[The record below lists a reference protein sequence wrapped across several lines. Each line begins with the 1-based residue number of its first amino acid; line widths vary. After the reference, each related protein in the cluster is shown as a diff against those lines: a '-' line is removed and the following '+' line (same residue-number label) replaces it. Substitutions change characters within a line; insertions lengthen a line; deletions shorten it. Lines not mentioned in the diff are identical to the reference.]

1 MKVHPLLAA
10 SALLLVGVMAFATTV
25 VVEHRKARARRPPP
39 VPEVEDAPA
48 PPRPMTAVVRAAR
61 PPGPAR
67 PPEPAPAGLLRVHV
81 SGPHGIALDAVDVSA
96 RRRGEPTED
105 ADDGWISLGEDDEAD
120 EGEGKRP
127 PGVLSAV
134 DLEPGRYDLRIEAPG
149 MRTSRVDDVPT
160 GATVVEVALAR
171 APLLLG
177 AVGALGGPGC
187 AGVVVRWSGPDDAE
201 GGDAEVNEADCTFVA
216 AALPETG
223 PITVVASSGTRRE
236 SALATLP
243 LSGDPA
249 SLCVAPP
256 CAVTPAALVVY
267 VVDAANG
274 QVDGATLA
282 WTLRGDELRGEMGT
296 SSGGGFPQVLQRRP
310 GQVIALR
317 AARGRDAVDAVAVVG
332 AGVTEVVL
340 RLPAASPERVGA
352 PEADALD
359 EEATGGRNLL
369 LLE

>member
-1 MKVHPLLAA
+1 MP
-10 SALLLVGVMAFATTV
+10 
-25 VVEHRKARARRPPP
+25 
-39 VPEVEDAPA
+39 
-48 PPRPMTAVVRAAR
+48 AVVRAAR
-61 PPGPAR
+61 VPGAPW
-67 PPEPAPAGLLRVHV
+67 PPEPPPAAVLRVHV

-96 RRRGEPTED
+96 RRRGQETED
-105 ADDGWISLGEDDEAD
+105 GDDGWISLGEDDEGD
-120 EGEGKRP
+120 EEEGTKP
-127 PGVLSAV
+127 PGVFSAV
-134 DLEPGRYDLRIEAPG
+134 DLEPGRYDLRIEAAG
-149 MRTSRVDDVPT
+149 MRTSRIDDVPT
-160 GATVVEVALAR
+160 GASVVEVALAR

-177 AVGALGGPGC
+177 AIGALGGPGC
-187 AGVVVRWSGPDDAE
+187 LGVTVRWSGPDDAE

-216 AALPETG
+216 DTLPETG

-274 QVDGATLA
+274 QVDDATLT
-282 WTLRGDELRGEMGT
+282 WTLRGDALRGEMGT
-296 SSGGGFPQVLQRRP
+296 RSGGGFPQVLQRRP
-310 GQVIALR
+310 GQVIALC

-340 RLPAASPERVGA
+340 RLPAASPERAGPPGA
-352 PEADALD
+352 DELD
-359 EEATGGRNLL
+359 EEATLGRNLPL
-369 LLE
+369 VE

>member
-39 VPEVEDAPA
+39 APEVEDAPA
-48 PPRPMTAVVRAAR
+48 VRRPVPALVIAARSPGPPRPPEAPPAAV
-61 PPGPAR
+61 
-67 PPEPAPAGLLRVHV
+67 LRVHV
-81 SGPHGIALDAVDVSA
+81 SGPHGIALAAVDVSV
-96 RRRGEPTED
+96 RRRGQPTEYGV
-105 ADDGWISLGEDDEAD
+105 DDWIALGEDDEGD
-120 EGEGKRP
+120 EGEGKGS
-127 PGVLSAV
+127 PGVFSAV
-134 DLEPGRYDLRIEAPG
+134 DLEPGRYDLQIEAPG
-149 MRTSRVDDVPT
+149 MRTARVDDVPT
-160 GATVVEVALAR
+160 GATVAEVALAR

-187 AGVVVRWSGPDDAE
+187 AGVTVRWSGPDDAE

-216 AALPETG
+216 DALPETG
-223 PITVVASSGTRRE
+223 PITVVASSGARRE

-274 QVDGATLA
+274 RVDDATLA
-282 WTLRGDELRGEMGT
+282 WTLREDELRGEMGT
-296 SSGGGFPQVLQRRP
+296 RSGGGFPQVLQRRP

-317 AARGRDAVDAVAVVG
+317 AARGGDSTDGVAVVG

-340 RLPAASPERVGA
+340 RLPAAPPERAGSPGA
-352 PEADALD
+352 DEPS
-359 EEATGGRNLL
+359 EEATWGRDLPL
-369 LLE
+369 VE